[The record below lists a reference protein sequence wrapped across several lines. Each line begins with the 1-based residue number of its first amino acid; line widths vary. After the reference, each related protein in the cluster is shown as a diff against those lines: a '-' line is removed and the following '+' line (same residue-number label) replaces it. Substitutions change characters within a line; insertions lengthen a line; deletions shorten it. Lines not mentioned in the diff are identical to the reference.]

1 MTTVNRGADVLRG
14 ERSAAWA
21 GLAFVALSSLWAVVV
36 TIVGQPQLSKG
47 TTQDFANFYADQSN
61 RISLILASLSLA
73 LAGFALLW
81 LLGGFRNVLRRAEGV
96 SGALSTASV
105 VSGAILGG
113 LLFVFNA
120 INTAVAWALEE
131 SDHFRLDPG
140 SAQLFE
146 GLSYMLAIEGAFVAA
161 IFVGAASLVFRRS
174 GVYPAWLTWGG
185 LVIAVLN
192 FLLAVLSHGVSLVL
206 VLPWVC
212 AVSLV
217 MLRRPNPLPE

>member
-1 MTTVNRGADVLRG
+1 
-14 ERSAAWA
+14 
-21 GLAFVALSSLWAVVV
+21 
-36 TIVGQPQLSKG
+36 
-47 TTQDFANFYADQSN
+47 
-61 RISLILASLSLA
+61 
-73 LAGFALLW
+73 
-81 LLGGFRNVLRRAEGV
+81 V
-96 SGALSTASV
+96 SGTLSTASV

-120 INTAVAWALEE
+120 INMAVAWALEE
-131 SDHFRLDPG
+131 SDNFQLDPG

-161 IFVGAASLVFRRS
+161 VFVGAASQVFRRYA
-174 GVYPAWLTWGG
+174 VYPAWLTWGG

-192 FLLAVLSHGVSLVL
+192 FLLAVPFHGVSLVL

-217 MLRRPNPLPE
+217 MLRRPKPAP